1 VRLTF
6 EDGEREILLARL
18 GLPAD
23 ANETTL
29 AERLAAWVAENPTQ
43 NNGSTVAGITGQE
56 GAPPEDQGDYV
67 VVDVASFR
75 RMRNQEE
82 VAAAVV
88 EANRVRDRNELIDEA
103 IHDGKFG
110 PARRNH
116 YRERYDSDPE
126 GTAALIGRLMP
137 NTVPLEARGSDEP
150 TDDVADDSYP
160 AEWAPEV
167 AARGNRE
174 TVAVSAAAPVQVP
187 VRRSRVHSEQ

>member
-6 EDGEREILLARL
+6 EDGEREVLLARL

-23 ANETTL
+23 ADETAL
-29 AERLAAWVAENPTQ
+29 ATRLAAWVAEDPTQ
-43 NNGSTVAGITGQE
+43 NTGTPEAGIQGQE
-56 GAPPEDQGDYV
+56 GVPPEDQGDFV

-75 RMRNQEE
+75 RMRSQEA

-88 EANRVRDRNELIDEA
+88 EANRVRDRDELIEEA

-110 PARRNH
+110 PGRRAH
-116 YRERYDSDPE
+116 YRDRYDSDPE
-126 GTAALIGRLMP
+126 GTTTLIGRLMP
-137 NTVPLEARGSDEP
+137 NTVPLEARGVDAP
-150 TDDVADDSYP
+150 TDEVADDSYP

-167 AARGNRE
+167 AAR
-174 TVAVSAAAPVQVP
+174 VARDSDSYVTPPVTQVP

>member
-6 EDGEREILLARL
+6 EEGEREVLLARL
-18 GLPAD
+18 GLPTDAD
-23 ANETTL
+23 EATL
-29 AERLAAWVAENPTQ
+29 AQRLATWVAEDPNQ
-43 NNGSTVAGITGQE
+43 NNGTSEAGIQGQQ
-56 GAPPEDQGDYV
+56 GAPPEDQGDFV

-110 PARRNH
+110 PSRRDH

-126 GTAALIGRLMP
+126 GTTALIARLMP
-137 NTVPLEARGSDEP
+137 NTVPLEARGADAP
-150 TDDVADDSYP
+150 TDEVADDSYP
-160 AEWAPEV
+160 ADWVPDV
-167 AARGNRE
+167 AARASRDSNG
-174 TVAVSAAAPVQVP
+174 VSAAAPVQVP